1 MKEAIQI
8 LEVLSHVN
16 NKIGRLEEKF
26 KSSIVSE
33 ALIQILSLS
42 ESVEST
48 RIEGTQVTFTDM
60 VEEQNEANPR
70 WEIIEV
76 DNYRRALQ
84 EGYSRVRSGYP
95 IRSEERRVGKESRLG
110 W

>member
-1 MKEAIQI
+1 MARKGITRLPVGVKKEEALQI
-8 LEVLSHVN
+8 METLARVN

-26 KSSIVSE
+26 NYSVVSE
-33 ALIQILSLS
+33 ALVQILSLS

-95 IRSEERRVGKESRLG
+95 I
-110 W
+110 